1 MINIAV
7 CDDDVQFAAALE
19 EKILDYGKQ
28 KGVRLDTE
36 VFSDGESFRQAVFND
51 SFYDLV
57 YMDVE
62 MGKSDGIYTV
72 WEVKKKLSEV
82 LVIYVTSHETYF
94 RKCLKQSLFDTLK
107 SRWTKKSSKNILP
120 GHWSVYRDIYTIL
133 LIQADMRHF
142 VFLSG
147 IFCTLKAT
155 EGRSSF
161 MERRE
166 AILSMEGLVQ

>member
-19 EKILDYGKQ
+19 EKILDYGKR

-82 LVIYVTSHETYF
+82 LVIYVTSHECIF
-94 RKCLKQSLFDTLK
+94 RKNCASVPEERSAIPLQTEQS
-107 SRWTKKSSKNILP
+107 SA
-120 GHWSVYRDIYTIL
+120 G
-133 LIQADMRHF
+133 
-142 VFLSG
+142 
-147 IFCTLKAT
+147 
-155 EGRSSF
+155 
-161 MERRE
+161 
-166 AILSMEGLVQ
+166 

>member
-19 EKILDYGKQ
+19 EKILDYGKR

-51 SFYDLV
+51 NFYDLV

-94 RKCLKQSLFDTLK
+94 TEMFETEPFRYLKKPLDEKVRRIFYPGIGAYTETFTLFYLFKQTCDI
-107 SRWTKKSSKNILP
+107 SYSFQ
-120 GHWSVYRDIYTIL
+120 GCSVP
-133 LIQADMRHF
+133 
-142 VFLSG
+142 
-147 IFCTLKAT
+147 
-155 EGRSSF
+155 
-161 MERRE
+161 
-166 AILSMEGLVQ
+166 